1 MNRQDLQRLADLRAE
16 EARLLLDNGY
26 YSGAHYLLGYAV
38 ECALKACI
46 AKQVREHDFPELR
59 RVRNSYSHDFK
70 VLLETAGLRA
80 ELRREV
86 NSNPAFSKNW
96 NTIAGDGGWEADS
109 RYEPSISERHRPGII
124 LCGNRH
130 KCGNPALD

>member
-1 MNRQDLQRLADLRAE
+1 
-16 EARLLLDNGY
+16 
-26 YSGAHYLLGYAV
+26 
-38 ECALKACI
+38 
-46 AKQVREHDFPELR
+46 
-59 RVRNSYSHDFK
+59 VRNSYSHDFK

-109 RYEPSISERHRPGII
+109 RYEHSITKDTALTLFSAVTDTNAGILPWI
-124 LCGNRH
+124 KRRW
-130 KCGNPALD
+130 